1 MSKMSGAGRQCYL
14 MIKIQHVCPGF
25 SDDTCVV
32 TFSQFYQVK
41 IFLIWQLLTFFFFE
55 SYQNHLEIFQ
65 KKKRIWAAAC
75 SLGGVAV
82 A

>member
-1 MSKMSGAGRQCYL
+1 MSGAGRRCYL

-41 IFLIWQLLTFFFFE
+41 IFLIWQLLTFF
-55 SYQNHLEIFQ
+55 SLNHI
-65 KKKRIWAAAC
+65 KII
-75 SLGGVAV
+75 
-82 A
+82 